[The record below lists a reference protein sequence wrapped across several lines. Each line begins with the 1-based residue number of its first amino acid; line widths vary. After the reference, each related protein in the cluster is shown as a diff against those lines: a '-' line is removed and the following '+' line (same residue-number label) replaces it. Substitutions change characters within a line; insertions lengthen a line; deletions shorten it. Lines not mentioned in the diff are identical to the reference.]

1 MTALSERLKLL
12 RKRKDLTQEQLADYM
27 GISPQ
32 AVSRWETGA
41 TSPDISALPML
52 ADLFG
57 ITVDELLGVNEI
69 EKQKEIRSV

>member
-1 MTALSERLKLL
+1 MLSLSDRLKML
-12 RKRKDLTQEQLADYM
+12 RKKKNLTQEQVADYM
-27 GISPQ
+27 CVSPQ

-57 ITVDELLGVNEI
+57 VTVDELLGVNEA
-69 EKQKEIRSV
+69 EKRKEID